1 MPATAVEQ
9 AATAAASNDDPKS
22 DIGQCPRNLTTRS
35 APIYYRPFVFLYS
48 FRFLL
53 LYFTDM
59 VPIVSPVACLICR
72 SRKVRCDRSLPDCRN
87 CLRLGVPCPGYDRE
101 NEFISRKELQKS
113 ADDIFRAAGVEKR
126 KVGSCEECRASKHR
140 CTKTRPACRRCI
152 LRNLKCTYP
161 GKQDREPSV
170 SGSLSPGKQAH
181 GTTPTKQEPRDIY
194 TPIDMHPIR
203 PEPDQRQF
211 QPLNRQ
217 SVPSEE
223 PLQMNYQHAQ
233 YQLPQLRHHQES
245 PSTHGHAYNPNAA
258 PNGLNNYTHQPMTHD
273 SYHVTPS
280 LPNIP
285 QYQPPPPQPQQHMQP
300 PQNPK
305 PRAAL
310 PNVLAQE
317 PAGVYS
323 ERLPENRSFRETLIK
338 TYFNR
343 SAPLRNLSFIH
354 RPSFMKS
361 LDQDSVVQDYGEP
374 LLYVMCALGA
384 RHLYFDH
391 VAECGEQMV
400 VDANQ
405 VPGEKWAVKARQDA
419 MRDLHAPDVHNLMTM
434 VLLCDYSLREDKN
447 AMVFVLISVL
457 YRMVRLLGLDS
468 YRPLDAN
475 ATPTEIM
482 ERESEIRLVWACYYL
497 DVLVGNGVEKNLCWR
512 DDVPSIP
519 LPCPEQN
526 FTSQTASQPYFLEE
540 IEQTD
545 MSEVVPHLDFQAL
558 SILILRLRSKV
569 MHLIRTPEKDCK
581 VWDNDSKFLQ
591 IIHRLETIL
600 AKLPEKY
607 YMTDINMYILRED
620 NILGAVFVLHLLMHA
635 VIFDLTR
642 TSLAGFNFPLSN
654 DFKVAPED
662 FKIKCQ
668 DLCRHHAIEVS
679 QLFRRAL
686 YMGRSAC
693 DDLFCV
699 DAAFESSKVQ
709 LVYAATVNHS
719 PFIVQQTKS
728 NLGTNIECL
737 QTFSRDTATRNS
749 VLRALLPICTLFG
762 FREIAE
768 KFAPSGEAPD
778 ETEVTGSAD
787 MHHLSRLAPFRRGRS
802 ELQRASHTSHSPRT
816 SSSSNAYPSPMTQS
830 SRNMPPRSANSHNA
844 PPFSGMM
851 PMTMDGS
858 MGPMTPGTSQRPPLQ
873 IMPSAGVM
881 AQNGAML
888 QPSID
893 DYIKTADEMSN
904 LLTWNMP
911 DLSPWFTFDNVMLP
925 S

>member
-1 MPATAVEQ
+1 MPATAVDESEQ
-9 AATAAASNDDPKS
+9 AATAAASSDSPKS
-22 DIGQCPRNLTTRS
+22 DI
-35 APIYYRPFVFLYS
+35 
-48 FRFLL
+48 
-53 LYFTDM
+53 
-59 VPIVSPVACLICR
+59 ACLICR

-87 CLRLGVPCPGYDRE
+87 CLRLGVPCPRYDRE

-152 LRNLKCTYP
+152 LRNLTCTYP
-161 GKQDREPSV
+161 GKQEREPSI
-170 SGSLSPGKQAH
+170 SGSLSPGRQGH
-181 GTTPTKQEPRDIY
+181 GTTPTKPEPRDTY
-194 TPIDMHPIR
+194 TPMEMHPIR
-203 PEPDQRQF
+203 PEPDHRQF

-217 SVPSEE
+217 NAHTEE
-223 PLQMNYQHAQ
+223 PPVPMNYQQAQ
-233 YQLPQLRHHQES
+233 YQLPQLRHHQEPTNTQS
-245 PSTHGHAYNPNAA
+245 HMYNHNAL
-258 PNGLNNYTHQPMTHD
+258 PNGLSNYTHQPMAHD
-273 SYHVTPS
+273 SYHQVPPHS
-280 LPNIP
+280 LSSIP
-285 QYQPPPPQPQQHMQP
+285 QYQQPPRPSQQHIQPQQNLKTKGP
-300 PQNPK
+300 
-305 PRAAL
+305 L
-310 PNVLAQE
+310 PDILAQE
-317 PAGVYS
+317 PEGVYS
-323 ERLPENRSFRETLIK
+323 ERLPENRGFREILIK

-354 RPSFMKS
+354 KPSFMKS

-391 VAECGEQMV
+391 VAECGEPMV

-419 MRDLHAPDVHNLMTM
+419 MRDLHTPDVHNLMTM

-457 YRMVRLLGLDS
+457 YRMVRLLSLDS
-468 YRPLDAN
+468 YRPLDPD

-512 DDVPSIP
+512 DDVPAIP
-519 LPCPEQN
+519 LPCPEQS
-526 FTSQTASQPYFLEE
+526 FTSQTASQPYFLED
-540 IEQTD
+540 IERND
-545 MSEVVPHLDFQAL
+545 LADVVPHLDFQAL

-569 MHLIRTPEKDCK
+569 MHLIRTPEKESK
-581 VWDNDSKFLQ
+581 AWDNDSKFLQ
-591 IIHRLETIL
+591 IISRLETIL

-607 YMTDINMYILRED
+607 LITDINMYILRED

-654 DFKVAPED
+654 DFKVAPEA
-662 FKIKCQ
+662 FKTKCQ
-668 DLCRHHAIEVS
+668 DLCRQHAMEVS

-686 YMGRSAC
+686 YMGRSAF

-768 KFAPSGEAPD
+768 KFAPSGETPD
-778 ETEVTGSAD
+778 ESEVTGSAD

-802 ELQRASHTSHSPRT
+802 ELQRASHASHSPKT
-816 SSSSNAYPSPMTQS
+816 PSSSNTYPSPMTQS
-830 SRNMPPRSANSHNA
+830 SRNVPPRSAHSQNA
-844 PPFSGMM
+844 APFNGMV
-851 PMTMDGS
+851 PMVMDGN
-858 MGPMTPGTSQRPPLQ
+858 MGPIAAPGPSQRPPLQ

-911 DLSPWFTFDNVMLP
+911 DLSPWFTFDNMLLP

>member
-1 MPATAVEQ
+1 MPATAVEPTEP
-9 AATAAASNDDPKS
+9 AATAAASHDGPKS
-22 DIGQCPRNLTTRS
+22 DI
-35 APIYYRPFVFLYS
+35 
-48 FRFLL
+48 
-53 LYFTDM
+53 
-59 VPIVSPVACLICR
+59 ACLICR

-87 CLRLGVPCPGYDRE
+87 CLRLGVPCPRYDRE

-161 GKQDREPSV
+161 GKQEREPSI
-170 SGSLSPGKQAH
+170 SGSLSPGKQAQSI
-181 GTTPTKQEPRDIY
+181 TPTKQEPRDSF
-194 TPIDMHPIR
+194 TPMDMQPMR
-203 PEPDQRQF
+203 SEPDQRRF

-217 SVPSEE
+217 SLPSEE
-223 PLQMNYQHAQ
+223 PLQMNFQPAQ
-233 YQLPQLRHHQES
+233 YQLPQLRHHQD
-245 PSTHGHAYNPNAA
+245 A
-258 PNGLNNYTHQPMTHD
+258 PNTQNHVYAHD
-273 SYHVTPS
+273 SYVQVPQPPLS
-280 LPNIP
+280 NIP
-285 QYQPPPPQPQQHMQP
+285 QYQQP
-300 PQNPK
+300 PQHPQHHIQQAQSSK
-305 PRAAL
+305 TKSPL
-310 PNVLAQE
+310 PDVLAQE
-317 PAGVYS
+317 AEAVYS

-338 TYFNR
+338 AYFNR

-391 VAECGEQMV
+391 VAECGEPMV

-457 YRMVRLLGLDS
+457 YRMVRLLSLDS

-526 FTSQTASQPYFLEE
+526 FTSQTASHPYFLED
-540 IEQTD
+540 IEQND
-545 MSEVVPHLDFQAL
+545 MTEVIPHLDFQAL

-569 MHLIRTPEKDCK
+569 MHLIRTPEKDSK

-607 YMTDINMYILRED
+607 HMTDMNMYILREA

-654 DFKVAPED
+654 DFKVAPD
-662 FKIKCQ
+662 AFKTKCQ

-686 YMGRSAC
+686 YMGRSAF

-768 KFAPSGEAPD
+768 KFAPSGETPD

-802 ELQRASHTSHSPRT
+802 ELQRASHASHSPKT
-816 SSSSNAYPSPMTQS
+816 PSSSSNTYPSPMTQS
-830 SRNMPPRSANSHNA
+830 SRNVPPRSANSQHA
-844 PPFSGMM
+844 VPFSGMM

-858 MGPMTPGTSQRPPLQ
+858 MGPLTPGTSQRPPLQ

-911 DLSPWFTFDNVMLP
+911 DLSPWFTFDNMLLP

>member
-1 MPATAVEQ
+1 MPATAVEPLEQ
-9 AATAAASNDDPKS
+9 AATAAASNDGPKS
-22 DIGQCPRNLTTRS
+22 DI
-35 APIYYRPFVFLYS
+35 
-48 FRFLL
+48 
-53 LYFTDM
+53 
-59 VPIVSPVACLICR
+59 ACLICR

-87 CLRLGVPCPGYDRE
+87 CVRLGVPCPRYDRE

-152 LRNLKCTYP
+152 LRNLSCTYP
-161 GKQDREPSV
+161 GKHEREPSI
-170 SGSLSPGKQAH
+170 SGSLSPGRQAH
-181 GTTPTKQEPRDIY
+181 VTSPTKQEPRDTY
-194 TPIDMHPIR
+194 TPVDMHPMR

-217 SVPSEE
+217 NAPAEE
-223 PLQMNYQHAQ
+223 PLQMSYQQTQ
-233 YQLPQLRHHQES
+233 YQLPQLRHHQE
-245 PSTHGHAYNPNAA
+245 PPNTQGHMYSHNAMQ
-258 PNGLNNYTHQPMTHD
+258 NGLNSYTHQPLAHD
-273 SYHVTPS
+273 GYHQAPVS
-280 LPNIP
+280 NVP
-285 QYQPPPPQPQQHMQP
+285 QYQQPLQQTQQHIQP
-300 PQNPK
+300 LLNIKTKGP
-305 PRAAL
+305 L
-310 PNVLAQE
+310 PDILAQE
-317 PAGVYS
+317 PEGVYS
-323 ERLPENRSFRETLIK
+323 ERLPENRSFRERLIK

-391 VAECGEQMV
+391 VAECGEPMV

-457 YRMVRLLGLDS
+457 YRMVRLLSLDS

-475 ATPTEIM
+475 ATPTDIM

-526 FTSQTASQPYFLEE
+526 FTSQTASHPYFLEE
-540 IEQTD
+540 IEQNDVT
-545 MSEVVPHLDFQAL
+545 EVIPHLDFQAL

-569 MHLIRTPEKDCK
+569 MHLIRTPEKDEK
-581 VWDNDSKFLQ
+581 SWDNDSKFLQ
-591 IIHRLETIL
+591 IIRRLETIL

-607 YMTDINMYILRED
+607 QMTDMNMYILRED

-654 DFKVAPED
+654 DFKVAPEA
-662 FKIKCQ
+662 FKTKCQ
-668 DLCRHHAIEVS
+668 DLCRQHAIEVS

-686 YMGRSAC
+686 YMGRSAF

-768 KFAPSGEAPD
+768 KFAPSGETTD

-802 ELQRASHTSHSPRT
+802 ELQRASHASHSPRT
-816 SSSSNAYPSPMTQS
+816 PSSSNAYPSPMTQS
-830 SRNMPPRSANSHNA
+830 SRNVPPRSANSQNA
-844 PPFSGMM
+844 APFGGMM
-851 PMTMDGS
+851 QMTMDGG
-858 MGPMTPGTSQRPPLQ
+858 MGPLTPGTSQRPPLQ

-911 DLSPWFTFDNVMLP
+911 DLSPWFTFDNMLLP

>member
-1 MPATAVEQ
+1 MA
-9 AATAAASNDDPKS
+9 
-22 DIGQCPRNLTTRS
+22 C
-35 APIYYRPFVFLYS
+35 
-48 FRFLL
+48 
-53 LYFTDM
+53 YFQ
-59 VPIVSPVACLICR
+59 
-72 SRKVRCDRSLPDCRN
+72 VRCDRSLPDCRN

-152 LRNLKCTYP
+152 LRNLTCYYP
-161 GKQDREPSV
+161 GKQDREPSA
-170 SGSLSPGKQAH
+170 SGSLSPNRQMPSATVKHERRDTQGAMDMAPMQA
-181 GTTPTKQEPRDIY
+181 EDA
-194 TPIDMHPIR
+194 
-203 PEPDQRQF
+203 RQF
-211 QPLNRQ
+211 QLNHP
-217 SVPSEE
+217 SVPENPMGYPQS
-223 PLQMNYQHAQ
+223 Q
-233 YQLPQLRHHQES
+233 YQLPQPRQN
-245 PSTHGHAYNPNAA
+245 PDPQQMNQMYNQNAMQ
-258 PNGLNNYTHQPMTHD
+258 NGMGNYTHQPMSHD
-273 SYHVTPS
+273 SFRLNAPLS
-280 LPNIP
+280 GIP
-285 QYQPPPPQPQQHMQP
+285 QFQDTQLQQMPQQVSS
-300 PQNPK
+300 PK
-305 PRAAL
+305 GAL
-310 PNVLAQE
+310 PPTLALDPE
-317 PAGVYS
+317 GIYT
-323 ERLPENRSFRETLIK
+323 ERLPENRALRLQLIT
-338 TYFNR
+338 TYFER
-343 SAPLRNLSFIH
+343 SAALRNLSFIH
-354 RPSFMKS
+354 KPSFMKS
-361 LDQDSVVQDYGEP
+361 FDQDSVIQDYGEP

-384 RHLYFDH
+384 RHMYFDH
-391 VAECGEQMV
+391 IAEYGDQMV
-400 VDANQ
+400 VDAEQ

-434 VLLCDYSLREDKN
+434 VLLCDYGLREDKN

-457 YRMVRLLGLDS
+457 YRMVRLLSLDT
-468 YRPLDAN
+468 YRPLEAN

-512 DDVPSIP
+512 DDVPAIP

-526 FTSQTASQPYFLEE
+526 FLSQTASQPYFLEE
-540 IEQTD
+540 IEQND
-545 MSEVVPHLDFQAL
+545 IADVVPNLDFQAL

-569 MHLIRTPEKDCK
+569 MYLIRNPAKDSK
-581 VWDNDSKFLQ
+581 VWDNDSRFLQ
-591 IIHRLETIL
+591 IIQRLETIL

-607 YMTDINMYILRED
+607 HLTDLNMYILKD
-620 NILGAVFVLHLLMHA
+620 SGILGAVFVLHLLMHA

-654 DFKVAPED
+654 DFKIAPDD
-662 FKIKCQ
+662 FKLKCQ
-668 DLCRHHAIEVS
+668 DLCRQHAIEVS
-679 QLFRRAL
+679 LLFRKAL
-686 YMGRSAC
+686 PYGRHAF

-728 NLGTNIECL
+728 NLCTNIECL
-737 QTFSRDTATRNS
+737 KTFSRDTDTRNS
-749 VLRALLPICTLFG
+749 VVRYLAQFTNITDRNSFARCSRSARFLDSARLPKNLRLLGTSPYSTYPQLLTFH
-762 FREIAE
+762 R
-768 KFAPSGEAPD
+768 EAPD

-802 ELQRASHTSHSPRT
+802 ELQRASHAAHSPQT
-816 SSSSNAYPSPMTQS
+816 SSSSNAYPSPLTQS
-830 SRNMPPRSANSHNA
+830 SRNMLPRSSTSQDASNF
-844 PPFSGMM
+844 PGMMQMVRSGM
-851 PMTMDGS
+851 PSLDSS
-858 MGPMTPGTSQRPPLQ
+858 MGPPTPGTSQRPPLQ

-911 DLSPWFTFDNVMLP
+911 DLTPWITFDNMMMP
-925 S
+925 N

>member
-1 MPATAVEQ
+1 MPATAVEPTEQ
-9 AATAAASNDDPKS
+9 AATAAASHDGSKS
-22 DIGQCPRNLTTRS
+22 DIENIEKPALCADNPLQ
-35 APIYYRPFVFLYS
+35 
-48 FRFLL
+48 
-53 LYFTDM
+53 
-59 VPIVSPVACLICR
+59 
-72 SRKVRCDRSLPDCRN
+72 VRCDRSLPDCRN
-87 CLRLGVPCPGYDRE
+87 CLRLGVPCPRYDRE

-161 GKQDREPSV
+161 GKHDREPSA

-181 GTTPTKQEPRDIY
+181 SSTPPKQEPRDSY
-194 TPIDMHPIR
+194 TPMDMHPMR
-203 PEPDQRQF
+203 PESDHRQF

-217 SVPSEE
+217 PAPSDESI
-223 PLQMNYQHAQ
+223 QINYPQGQ
-233 YQLPQLRHHQES
+233 YQLPQLRHNQEQS
-245 PSTHGHAYNPNAA
+245 RPNHIYNHSSLH
-258 PNGLNNYTHQPMTHD
+258 NGMGNYTHQPLAHD
-273 SYHVTPS
+273 GYHQMQPALSSVQ
-280 LPNIP
+280 
-285 QYQPPPPQPQQHMQP
+285 QYQPPPPPQQLQQPMQP
-300 PQNPK
+300 PPK
-305 PRAAL
+305 TKPKGPL
-310 PNVLAQE
+310 PDVLAVDPE
-317 PAGVYS
+317 GVYS
-323 ERLPENRSFRETLIK
+323 ERLPENRDLRDKLVKE
-338 TYFNR
+338 YFNR

-354 RPSFMKS
+354 KPSFMKS
-361 LDQDSVVQDYGEP
+361 LHQDSVIQDYGEP

-384 RHLYFDH
+384 RHMYFDH
-391 VAECGEQMV
+391 IAECDDPMV
-400 VDANQ
+400 VDAKQ
-405 VPGEKWAVKARQDA
+405 VPGEKWAIKARQDA

-457 YRMVRLLGLDS
+457 YRMVRLLSLDS

-512 DDVPSIP
+512 DDVPAIP
-519 LPCPEQN
+519 LPCPEHN
-526 FTSQTASQPYFLEE
+526 FLSQTASQPYFLED
-540 IEQTD
+540 IEQND
-545 MSEVVPHLDFQAL
+545 MADVIPHLDFQAI

-569 MHLIRTPEKDCK
+569 MHLIRNPEKDSK

-607 YMTDINMYILRED
+607 YITDLNMYILKD
-620 NILGAVFVLHLLMHA
+620 NSILGAVFALHLLMHA

-654 DFKVAPED
+654 DFKVAPDD
-662 FKIKCQ
+662 FKLKCQ

-679 QLFRRAL
+679 QLFRKAI
-686 YMGRSAC
+686 YQGRSIF

-728 NLGTNIECL
+728 NLSTNIECL
-737 QTFSRDTATRNS
+737 QTFSRDTDTRNS

-768 KFAPSGEAPD
+768 KYAPSGDTPD

-802 ELQRASHTSHSPRT
+802 ELQRASHASHSPKT
-816 SSSSNAYPSPMTQS
+816 SSSSNTFPSPMTQS
-830 SRNMPPRSANSHNA
+830 SRNMPPRSTQNA
-844 PPFSGMM
+844 TPFNAMM

-858 MGPMTPGTSQRPPLQ
+858 MGPVTPGTSQRPPLQ

-911 DLSPWFTFDNVMLP
+911 DLSPWITFDNMLLP

>member
-1 MPATAVEQ
+1 MPATAVEPTEE
-9 AATAAASNDDPKS
+9 AATAAASHDGPKS
-22 DIGQCPRNLTTRS
+22 DI
-35 APIYYRPFVFLYS
+35 
-48 FRFLL
+48 
-53 LYFTDM
+53 
-59 VPIVSPVACLICR
+59 ACLICR

-87 CLRLGVPCPGYDRE
+87 CLRLGVPCPRYDRE

-161 GKQDREPSV
+161 GRQDREPSA
-170 SGSLSPGKQAH
+170 SGSLSPGRQAH
-181 GTTPTKQEPRDIY
+181 GTTPTKQEPRETY
-194 TPIDMHPIR
+194 TPMDIHPMR

-223 PLQMNYQHAQ
+223 SMQMNYPQTQ
-233 YQLPQLRHHQES
+233 YPLPQLRQHQE
-245 PSTHGHAYNPNAA
+245 PPNAQSQIYNHSA
-258 PNGLNNYTHQPMTHD
+258 LQNG
-273 SYHVTPS
+273 
-280 LPNIP
+280 
-285 QYQPPPPQPQQHMQP
+285 
-300 PQNPK
+300 
-305 PRAAL
+305 
-310 PNVLAQE
+310 E
-317 PAGVYS
+317 PEAVYS
-323 ERLPENRSFRETLIK
+323 ERLPENGNFRKTLIK
-338 TYFNR
+338 AYFNR

-391 VAECGEQMV
+391 VAECGETMV
-400 VDANQ
+400 VDASQ
-405 VPGEKWAVKARQDA
+405 IPGEKWAVKARQDA

-468 YRPLDAN
+468 YRPLDAS
-475 ATPTEIM
+475 ASPTEIM

-526 FTSQTASQPYFLEE
+526 FTSQTMAHPYFLEE
-540 IEQTD
+540 IEQSDMTD
-545 MSEVVPHLDFQAL
+545 IIPHLDFQAL
-558 SILILRLRSKV
+558 SILVLRLRSKV
-569 MHLIRTPEKDCK
+569 MYLIRNPEKEK
-581 VWDNDSKFLQ
+581 KIWDNDSKFTQ
-591 IIHRLETIL
+591 IIQRLETTI
-600 AKLPEKY
+600 ARLPEKY
-607 YMTDINMYILRED
+607 YMTDMNMYILRED

-654 DFKVAPED
+654 DFKVAPD
-662 FKIKCQ
+662 AFKTRCQ

-679 QLFRRAL
+679 LLFRRAL
-686 YMGRSAC
+686 CMGRSVF

-709 LVYAATVNHS
+709 LVYAATINHS

-768 KFAPSGEAPD
+768 KFATSGESPD

-802 ELQRASHTSHSPRT
+802 ELQRASHTSHSPKT
-816 SSSSNAYPSPMTQS
+816 SSSSNTYPSPMTQS
-830 SRNMPPRSANSHNA
+830 SRNVPPRSANSQNA
-844 PPFSGMM
+844 TPFNGMM
-851 PMTMDGS
+851 SMPMDGS
-858 MGPMTPGTSQRPPLQ
+858 LGPMTPGTSQRPPLQ

-911 DLSPWFTFDNVMLP
+911 DLSPWFTFDNMLLP